1 MIKETGLMN
10 LENLNKGESNMEN
23 LVSLE
28 INYDSNEPRISG
40 RDLYEELQI
49 QTPYSMWIKRM
60 LDYGF
65 VENIDYW
72 TDNKKV
78 TRQDGALMPQVQTDH
93 YLTLDMA
100 KEIAMIQRNEIGRK
114 IRKYLIEVEK
124 NWNKPEVVMARAL
137 KLANLQIE
145 SLKQTNLSLLEENQI
160 LLPKAKSFD
169 IVLNTDTY
177 ISIKTVADVINIA
190 GIGRNNLIKWF
201 RNKGIFLPGQRVPYR
216 KYIESGHFKVVEVRT
231 PKGFIVNQTLVSQ
244 KGLDYVIKLLL
255 EDGFQPRC
263 QLGNL
268 EDWKKALELEKE
280 NQKKEL
286 MNKEDN

>member
-1 MIKETGLMN
+1 MIKKTGL
-10 LENLNKGESNMEN
+10 EDLNKGKSDMEN
-23 LVSLE
+23 LVNLE

-190 GIGRNNLIKWF
+190 GMGRNNLIKWF

-231 PKGFIVNQTLVSQ
+231 PKGFMVNQTLASQ

-268 EDWKKALELEKE
+268 EDWKRALELEKE

-286 MNKEDN
+286 IYKEDN

>member
-1 MIKETGLMN
+1 M
-10 LENLNKGESNMEN
+10 SN
-23 LVSLE
+23 LVNLE

-190 GIGRNNLIKWF
+190 GMGRNNLIKWF

-231 PKGFIVNQTLVSQ
+231 PKGFMVNQTLVSQ
-244 KGLDYVIKLLL
+244 KGLDYIIKLLL
-255 EDGFQPRC
+255 EDSYQPRC

-268 EDWKKALELEKE
+268 EDWKKALEVEKE
-280 NQKKEL
+280 NQKKGLIE
-286 MNKEDN
+286 NN

>member
-1 MIKETGLMN
+1 MIKKTGL
-10 LENLNKGESNMEN
+10 EDLNKGKSDMEN
-23 LVSLE
+23 LVNLE

-78 TRQDGALMPQVQTDH
+78 TRQDGTLMPQIQVDH

-177 ISIKTVADVINIA
+177 ISIKTLADLINIA
-190 GIGRNNLIKWF
+190 GMGRNNLIKWF
-201 RNKGIFLPGQRVPYR
+201 RYKGIFLPGQRVPYR

-231 PKGFIVNQTLVSQ
+231 PKGFMVNQTLASQ

-268 EDWKKALELEKE
+268 EDWKRALELEKE

-286 MNKEDN
+286 IYKEDN

>member
-1 MIKETGLMN
+1 MPN
-10 LENLNKGESNMEN
+10 
-23 LVSLE
+23 
-28 INYDSNEPRISG
+28 
-40 RDLYEELQI
+40 
-49 QTPYSMWIKRM
+49 
-60 LDYGF
+60 
-65 VENIDYW
+65 
-72 TDNKKV
+72 
-78 TRQDGALMPQVQTDH
+78 PQVNH
-93 YLTLDMA
+93 LLTIDMA

-190 GIGRNNLIKWF
+190 GMGRNNLIKWF
-201 RNKGIFLPGQRVPYR
+201 RNKGLFLPGQRVPYR
-216 KYIESGHFKVVEVRT
+216 RLIESGYFKVVEVRT
-231 PKGFIVNQTLVSQ
+231 PKGFIVNQSLVSQ
-244 KGLDYVIKLLL
+244 KGLDYIIKLLL
-255 EDGFQPRC
+255 EDGYQPRC

-268 EDWKKALELEKE
+268 EDWKRALEIEKE
-280 NQKKEL
+280 NKKKEL
-286 MNKEDN
+286 IEDN